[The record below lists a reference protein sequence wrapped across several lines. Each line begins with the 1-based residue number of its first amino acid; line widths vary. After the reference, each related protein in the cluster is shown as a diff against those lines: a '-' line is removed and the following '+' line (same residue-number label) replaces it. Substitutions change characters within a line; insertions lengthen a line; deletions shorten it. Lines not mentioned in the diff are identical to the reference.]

1 PGPHRR
7 PAEGAEATLRPHGLR
22 RQQEYWRGPGRGLQ
36 RALHRPLLRH
46 ARRVIDRDSPLQL
59 VTSLRMASRC
69 CERQGPFNRVGVTTC
84 VRGLLARKSLD
95 RGLEFAAD
103 GGQGRPRRGP
113 TWCERSSS
121 SSSAWSIAEVRGRE
135 Y

>member
-1 PGPHRR
+1 
-7 PAEGAEATLRPHGLR
+7 
-22 RQQEYWRGPGRGLQ
+22 
-36 RALHRPLLRH
+36 
-46 ARRVIDRDSPLQL
+46 
-59 VTSLRMASRC
+59 MASRC

-113 TWCERSSS
+113 RPEGGSTG
-121 SSSAWSIAEVRGRE
+121 VRKRTRLPGGRE
-135 Y
+135 ARAHRALGRRSPPYLALSSMWPPHWSGPAMFVLGFLVF